1 MIPISD
7 MGIIRAGYGIV
18 MKKNYGFSVVRIL
31 ILLVNFLPCFELA
44 NYFSLLL

>member
-18 MKKNYGFSVVRIL
+18 MMKNYRFSVVMIL
-31 ILLVNFLPCFELA
+31 VLFVNFLPYFDLA
-44 NYFSLLL
+44 NFVSLLL